1 MGNWVAMDRTTVRIA
16 GYTVERGP
24 LLRGALVSTVTVLA
38 LGVGLGTLVQEDSD
52 FSIVVTALITLGFIA
67 GGVVAGVLSSQ
78 SHIVH
83 GMYTAIPVA
92 VLAVVI
98 QIIRRLTSSG
108 GEPWLSVVFIIF
120 MATSLGTLGGVIGGR
135 FSPSRRSLLER

>member
-1 MGNWVAMDRTTVRIA
+1 MDRTTVRM
-16 GYTVERGP
+16 GTHELERGA
-24 LLRGALVSTVTVLA
+24 LLRGSLVSTVTVLA

-52 FSIVVTALITLGFIA
+52 FSIVVTALITAGFVA
-67 GGVVAGVLSSQ
+67 GGVVAGVFSSEN
-78 SHIVH
+78 HIVH

-92 VLAVVI
+92 VLAVLV
-98 QIIRRLTSSG
+98 QIIRRITGDG
-108 GEPWLSVVFIIF
+108 GEPWLSLVFIIF